1 MIILY
6 DLITSSPVTS
16 LQMPK
21 LIEESKQ
28 GLKSSFVPH
37 MGLLSNNHSYF
48 QKKKRMVRILVKDAG
63 TPGSN
68 LEKNLFFLCL
78 VSTFFSQ

>member
-1 MIILY
+1 MTILY

-28 GLKSSFVPH
+28 GLKSSFVPQ
-37 MGLLSNNHSYF
+37 MGLLSNNRSYF
-48 QKKKRMVRILVKDAG
+48 QKKRMVRILVKDAG
-63 TPGSN
+63 TPG
-68 LEKNLFFLCL
+68 
-78 VSTFFSQ
+78 

>member
-28 GLKSSFVPH
+28 GLKSSFVSH

-48 QKKKRMVRILVKDAG
+48 QKKRMVRILVKDAG
-63 TPGSN
+63 TPG
-68 LEKNLFFLCL
+68 
-78 VSTFFSQ
+78 